1 MDIYEIVDDFLFVN
15 GYVER
20 LAISSAVS
28 FLLAVLFVVI
38 SSVLAISALVNGQ
51 TKNPRLFPELS
62 NGGSFWQL
70 FTASPVIVTAFTFH
84 FNGKN
89 PSLSPYW

>member
-1 MDIYEIVDDFLFVN
+1 MF

-20 LAISSAVS
+20 LAYSSAVS

-38 SSVLAISALVNGQ
+38 SSVLAISALVKGQ
-51 TKNPRLFPELS
+51 TKNPRLFPELN
-62 NGGSFWQL
+62 NGGSFWKL

-89 PSLSPYW
+89 PSLTPNQ